1 MKLVGYLKASELTS
15 KQRKALGNADFEY
28 DFARNRHAAMFFSL
42 ERLATLEK
50 RDCQPT
56 QLIKAESITS
66 PFGYYQWT
74 EKQLQQ
80 YSGLALIEID
90 PEKSKFKTIKVYRTD
105 ILDQIEFT
113 EEELKKVAENRNQ
126 KAQAKLLEQE
136 QLQKLALLK
145 QQSQD
150 VIRSQWNRLTKLA
163 FPCFELIN
171 EAQAL
176 AKDYRMRI
184 VPSLQKQFEAKRIQ
198 EIANDILIPTA
209 KKGPWPWKFKSME
222 QLELIIEEFYAIWN
236 CECEERFINYVY
248 PVGLLDDV
256 DDDLDDVSNQELAVS
271 DRR

>member
-1 MKLVGYLKASELTS
+1 MKLEGYLKKSELTS
-15 KQRKALGNADFEY
+15 KQRKALGNPDFEY

-42 ERLATLEK
+42 ERVVKLEN
-50 RDCQPT
+50 RDYQPA

-74 EKQLQQ
+74 EKQLKQ
-80 YSGLALIEID
+80 YCELALVEID
-90 PEKSKFKTIKVYRTD
+90 PEKPKFKTIKVYRTD

-113 EEELKKVAENRNQ
+113 HEELKKAAENRTR

-136 QLQKLALLK
+136 QLHKLALLK
-145 QQSQD
+145 QQKQD
-150 VIRSQWNRLTKLA
+150 VIRSEWNKLTKLA
-163 FPCFELIN
+163 HPCFELIN
-171 EAQAL
+171 EVQAL

-184 VPSLQKQFEAKRIQ
+184 VPSLNKQFEAKRIQ

-209 KKGPWPWKFKSME
+209 KKGPWTWKFKSME

-236 CECEERFINYVY
+236 DECDECFINYAY
-248 PVGLLDDV
+248 LDD
-256 DDDLDDVSNQELAVS
+256 LTNQQLALR

>member
-15 KQRKALGNADFEY
+15 KQRKALVNADFEY
-28 DFARNRHAAMFFSL
+28 DFARNRNAAMFFSL
-42 ERLATLEK
+42 ERVATLEN
-50 RDCQPT
+50 RNCQPT

-90 PEKSKFKTIKVYRTD
+90 PEKPKFKTIKVYRTD

-145 QQSQD
+145 QEKQD

-163 FPCFELIN
+163 YPCFELIN

-184 VPSLQKQFEAKRIQ
+184 VPSLQKQFEAKRIK

-209 KKGPWPWKFKSME
+209 KKVFG
-222 QLELIIEEFYAIWN
+222 IATNGDEFVFLKLNPGDSPQYDIS
-236 CECEERFINYVY
+236 RSFSLF
-248 PVGLLDDV
+248 PRRH
-256 DDDLDDVSNQELAVS
+256 ELAEVLQIVK
-271 DRR
+271 RLGQVVLE